1 MDAAVERAQMVEYQI
16 EGRGI
21 RDPAVLAAMLQ
32 VPRHLF
38 VADRYHDF
46 AYEDTPLPIPEGQTI
61 SQPYIVA
68 RMIELLQLK
77 PQDRVLE
84 IGAGSGYA
92 AAVLSL
98 IVREVYT
105 VERLTSLADY
115 ARDRLAELGYTNV
128 HVFCGDG
135 TLGWPEHAPYDG
147 IMVAAGGPGVPESL
161 RQQLAVGGRLVI
173 PTGAHPRIQ
182 RLIRLTRAGEDDYQQ
197 EKLDRVRFV
206 PLIGQ
211 EGWESDE

>member
-1 MDAAVERAQMVEYQI
+1 MDAAVERAHMIEYQI
-16 EGRGI
+16 KERGI
-21 RDPAVLAAMLQ
+21 RDPAVLAAMLE

-38 VADRYHDF
+38 VADRYQEF
-46 AYEDTPLPIPEGQTI
+46 AYEDTPLPLPDGQTI

-77 PQDRVLE
+77 PAERVLE

-92 AAVLSL
+92 AAVLSR
-98 IVREVYT
+98 IVSEVYT
-105 VERLTSLADY
+105 VERLANLADY
-115 ARDRLAELGYTNV
+115 ARERLAELGYTNV
-128 HVFCGDG
+128 HVLCGDG

-147 IMVAAGGPGVPESL
+147 IMVAAGGPVVPESL

-173 PTGAHPRIQ
+173 PIGSHPRIQ
-182 RLIRLTRAGEDDYQQ
+182 RLIRLTRVTENDYRQ

-211 EGWESDE
+211 EGWESET